1 MGTEIPRSPKRGASG
16 VGTTTTESLA
26 NIDIFRGL
34 DGADI
39 ARLEKRCSWK
49 RFGRQEL
56 IIDRQAD
63 SREVYFIAGGRVRVV
78 NYSMSGREVTFD
90 DLVAGSHFGEL
101 AALDSQP
108 RSANVVALEPTIV
121 ASMTHEAFR
130 ELLQEH
136 PEVATRIM
144 VHMAQIIRASTERI
158 MDLSTL
164 GANNRVYA
172 ELLRLAKPGIR
183 DDNTASIRPIPI
195 HGDIASRVS
204 TTRETVARV
213 LGDLSRTN
221 LVKRE
226 DDKLVILDVERL
238 EDMIEQFRGS

>member
-1 MGTEIPRSPKRGASG
+1 
-16 VGTTTTESLA
+16 VGTATTESLA
-26 NIDIFRGL
+26 DIEIFCDL
-34 DGADI
+34 DAEDI

-63 SREVYFIAGGRVRVV
+63 SREVYFITAGKVRVV

-90 DLVAGSHFGEL
+90 DLVAGSYFGEL

-108 RSANVVALEPTIV
+108 RSANVVAVEPTMV
-121 ASMTHEAFR
+121 ASLTHETFR
-130 ELLQEH
+130 ELLQQH
-136 PEVATRIM
+136 PEVAARFM
-144 VHMAQIIRASTERI
+144 VHMAQIIRASTDRI

-172 ELLRLAKPGIR
+172 ELLRLAKPGMR
-183 DDNTASIRPIPI
+183 EDNTATIRPIPI

-213 LGDLSRTN
+213 LGDLGRMN

>member
-1 MGTEIPRSPKRGASG
+1 MGTA
-16 VGTTTTESLA
+16 TTELLA
-26 NIDIFRGL
+26 DVGIFSDL
-34 DGADI
+34 DAGAI
-39 ARLEKRCSWK
+39 AKLEQRCSWK
-49 RFGRQEL
+49 RFGKQEL
-56 IIDRQAD
+56 IIDRQAE
-63 SREVYFIAGGRVRVV
+63 SREVYFIVSGKVRIV

-90 DLVAGSHFGEL
+90 DLIAGNHFGEL

-108 RSANVVALEPTIV
+108 RSANVVAVEPTTV
-121 ASMTHEAFR
+121 ASLTHETFR

-136 PEVATRIM
+136 PEVASRIM

-172 ELLRLAKPGIR
+172 ELLRLAKPGVR
-183 DDNTASIRPIPI
+183 DDNTATIQPIPI

-213 LGDLSRTN
+213 LGDLSRID

-226 DDKLVILDVERL
+226 DDRLIIRDVEQL
-238 EDMIEQFRGS
+238 EEMVEQFRGS

>member
-1 MGTEIPRSPKRGASG
+1 M
-16 VGTTTTESLA
+16 VGTATTESLA
-26 NIDIFRGL
+26 NVGIFSDL
-34 DGADI
+34 DAEDI
-39 ARLEKRCSWK
+39 AKLEKRCSWK

-56 IIDRQAD
+56 IIDRQAE
-63 SREVYFIAGGRVRVV
+63 SREVYFIVSGKVRIV
-78 NYSMSGREVTFD
+78 NYSLSGREVTFD
-90 DLVAGSHFGEL
+90 DLIAGNHFGEL
-101 AALDSQP
+101 ASLDSQP
-108 RSANVVALEPTIV
+108 RSANVVAIEATTV
-121 ASMTHEAFR
+121 ASLTHETFR
-130 ELLQEH
+130 ELLLEH
-136 PEVATRIM
+136 PEVAMRIL
-144 VHMAQIIRASTERI
+144 VHMAHIIRASTERI

-183 DDNTASIRPIPI
+183 DDNTATVQPIPI

-213 LGDLSRTN
+213 LGDLSRID

-226 DDKLVILDVERL
+226 DDKLVILDVEKL

>member
-1 MGTEIPRSPKRGASG
+1 
-16 VGTTTTESLA
+16 VGTATTDSLA
-26 NIDIFRGL
+26 NVGIFSDL
-34 DGADI
+34 AAADI
-39 ARLEKRCSWK
+39 AKLEQRCSWK

-56 IIDRQAD
+56 IIDRQAE
-63 SREVYFIAGGRVRVV
+63 SREVYFIVAGKVRVV

-90 DLVAGSHFGEL
+90 DLAAGNHFGEL

-108 RSANVVALEPTIV
+108 RSANVVAIEPTTV
-121 ASMTHEAFR
+121 ASLTHETFR
-130 ELLQEH
+130 ELLHEH
-136 PEVATRIM
+136 PEVASRIL

-172 ELLRLAKPGIR
+172 ELLRLSKPGIR
-183 DDNTASIRPIPI
+183 DDNTATIQPIPI

-213 LGDLSRTN
+213 LGDLSRID

-226 DDKLVILDVERL
+226 DDRLIILDVEKL
-238 EDMIEQFRGS
+238 EDMVEQFRGS

>member
-1 MGTEIPRSPKRGASG
+1 MATS
-16 VGTTTTESLA
+16 ESLA
-26 NIDIFRGL
+26 NVEIFSDL
-34 DGADI
+34 DAADI
-39 ARLEKRCSWK
+39 TRLEQRCSWK

-56 IIDRQAD
+56 IIDRQAE
-63 SREVYFIAGGRVRVV
+63 SREVYFIVSGKVRIV

-90 DLVAGSHFGEL
+90 DLIAGSHFGEL

-108 RSANVVALEPTIV
+108 RSANVVAIEPTTV
-121 ASMTHEAFR
+121 ASLTHETFR
-130 ELLQEH
+130 ELLHEH
-136 PEVATRIM
+136 PEVASRIM

-172 ELLRLAKPGIR
+172 ELLRLSKPGVR
-183 DDNTASIRPIPI
+183 DDNTATIQPIPI

-213 LGDLSRTN
+213 LGDLSRTD

-226 DDKLVILDVERL
+226 DDRLIIRDVERL
-238 EDMIEQFRGS
+238 EDMVEQFRGS

>member
-1 MGTEIPRSPKRGASG
+1 MGSGIPRSTKRGASG
-16 VGTTTTESLA
+16 VGTATTETLA
-26 NIDIFRGL
+26 NVDIFCDL
-34 DGADI
+34 EAADI

-49 RFGRQEL
+49 RFGKQEL
-56 IIDRQAD
+56 IIDRQAE
-63 SREVYFIAGGRVRVV
+63 SREVYFIVSGKVRVV

-90 DLVAGSHFGEL
+90 DLEAGSHFGEL

-108 RSANVVALEPTIV
+108 RSANVVAVEPTTV
-121 ASMTHEAFR
+121 ASLTHETFR

-136 PEVATRIM
+136 PEVATRMM
-144 VHMAQIIRASTERI
+144 VHMAHIIRASTDRI

-183 DDNTASIRPIPI
+183 DDNTATIRPIPI

-221 LVKRE
+221 VVKRD

>member
-1 MGTEIPRSPKRGASG
+1 MGAA
-16 VGTTTTESLA
+16 TTESLA
-26 NIDIFRGL
+26 NVEIFSDL
-34 DGADI
+34 DAGNI
-39 ARLEKRCSWK
+39 AKLEQRCSWK

-56 IIDRQAD
+56 IIDRQAE
-63 SREVYFIAGGRVRVV
+63 SREVYFIVSGKVRVV

-108 RSANVVALEPTIV
+108 RSANVVALEPTTV
-121 ASMTHEAFR
+121 ATLTHETFR
-130 ELLQEH
+130 ELLHEQ
-136 PEVATRIM
+136 PEVAWSIM

-172 ELLRLAKPGIR
+172 ELLRLSKPGNR
-183 DDNTASIRPIPI
+183 DDNTATIQPIPI

-213 LGDLSRTN
+213 LGELSRTD

-226 DDKLVILDVERL
+226 DDRLIILDVERL
-238 EDMIEQFRGS
+238 EDMVEQFRGS

>member
-1 MGTEIPRSPKRGASG
+1 MRGYR
-16 VGTTTTESLA
+16 VGTATTDSLA
-26 NIDIFRGL
+26 NVGIFSDL
-34 DGADI
+34 AAADI
-39 ARLEKRCSWK
+39 AKLEQRCSWK

-56 IIDRQAD
+56 IIDRQAE
-63 SREVYFIAGGRVRVV
+63 SREVYFIVAGKVRVV

-90 DLVAGSHFGEL
+90 DLAAGNHFGEL

-108 RSANVVALEPTIV
+108 RSANIVAIEPTTV
-121 ASMTHEAFR
+121 ASLTHETFR
-130 ELLQEH
+130 ELLHEH
-136 PEVATRIM
+136 PEVASRIL

-172 ELLRLAKPGIR
+172 ELLRLSKPGIR
-183 DDNTASIRPIPI
+183 DDNTATIQPIPI

-213 LGDLSRTN
+213 LGDLSRTDV
-221 LVKRE
+221 VKRE
-226 DDKLVILDVERL
+226 DDRLIILDVERL
-238 EDMIEQFRGS
+238 EDMVEQFRGS

>member
-1 MGTEIPRSPKRGASG
+1 MAS
-16 VGTTTTESLA
+16 L
-26 NIDIFRGL
+26 
-34 DGADI
+34 
-39 ARLEKRCSWK
+39 
-49 RFGRQEL
+49 
-56 IIDRQAD
+56 
-63 SREVYFIAGGRVRVV
+63 
-78 NYSMSGREVTFD
+78 
-90 DLVAGSHFGEL
+90 
-101 AALDSQP
+101 
-108 RSANVVALEPTIV
+108 
-121 ASMTHEAFR
+121 THETFR

-136 PEVATRIM
+136 PEVASRIM

-183 DDNTASIRPIPI
+183 DDNTAMIQPIPI

-213 LGDLSRTN
+213 LGDLSRTD

-226 DDKLVILDVERL
+226 DDRLIILDVERL

>member
-1 MGTEIPRSPKRGASG
+1 
-16 VGTTTTESLA
+16 VGTPTSESLA
-26 NIDIFRGL
+26 NVGIFSDL
-34 DGADI
+34 VADDI
-39 ARLEKRCSWK
+39 AKLEQRCSWK

-56 IIDRQAD
+56 IIDRQAE
-63 SREVYFIAGGRVRVV
+63 SREVYFIVSGKVRVV

-108 RSANVVALEPTIV
+108 RSANVVAIEPTTV
-121 ASMTHEAFR
+121 ASLTHETFR

-136 PEVATRIM
+136 PEVAARIL
-144 VHMAQIIRASTERI
+144 VHMARIIRTSTERI

-172 ELLRLAKPGIR
+172 ELLRLAKPGMR
-183 DDNTASIRPIPI
+183 DDNSAVIQPIPI

-213 LGDLSRTN
+213 LGDLSRTD

-226 DDKLVILDVERL
+226 DDRLIILDVEKL
-238 EDMIEQFRGS
+238 EDMVEQFRGS

>member
-1 MGTEIPRSPKRGASG
+1 MA
-16 VGTTTTESLA
+16 TTESLA
-26 NIDIFRGL
+26 NVGIFSDL
-34 DGADI
+34 DAADI
-39 ARLEKRCSWK
+39 AKLEQRCSWK

-56 IIDRQAD
+56 IIDRQAE
-63 SREVYFIAGGRVRVV
+63 SREVYFIVAGKVRVV

-90 DLVAGSHFGEL
+90 DLAAGNHFGEL

-108 RSANVVALEPTIV
+108 RSANVVAIEPTTV
-121 ASMTHEAFR
+121 ASLTHETFR
-130 ELLQEH
+130 ELLHEH
-136 PEVATRIM
+136 PEVASRIL

-172 ELLRLAKPGIR
+172 ELLRLSKPGVR
-183 DDNTASIRPIPI
+183 DDNTATIQPIPI

-213 LGDLSRTN
+213 LGDLSRTD

-226 DDKLVILDVERL
+226 DDRLIILDVERL
-238 EDMIEQFRGS
+238 EDMVEQFRGS

>member
-1 MGTEIPRSPKRGASG
+1 VASG
-16 VGTTTTESLA
+16 APRRLETRGIRVGTATTESLA
-26 NIDIFRGL
+26 NVGIFRDL
-34 DGADI
+34 GADDI

-49 RFGRQEL
+49 RVGRQEL
-56 IIDRQAD
+56 IIDRQSE
-63 SREVYFIAGGRVRVV
+63 SREVYFIVAGKVRVV
-78 NYSMSGREVTFD
+78 NYSLSGREVTFD
-90 DLVAGSHFGEL
+90 DLIAGSHFGEL

-108 RSANVVALEPTIV
+108 RSANVVAIEPTTV
-121 ASMTHEAFR
+121 ASLTHETFR

-136 PEVATRIM
+136 PEVAMRIL
-144 VHMAQIIRASTERI
+144 VHMARIIRASTERI

-183 DDNTASIRPIPI
+183 DDNTATVQPIPI

-213 LGDLSRTN
+213 LGDLSRID

-226 DDKLVILDVERL
+226 DDKLVINDVEKL

>member
-1 MGTEIPRSPKRGASG
+1 MGTPTS
-16 VGTTTTESLA
+16 ESLA
-26 NIDIFRGL
+26 NVGIFSDL
-34 DGADI
+34 GANDI
-39 ARLEKRCSWK
+39 AKLEQRCSWK

-56 IIDRQAD
+56 IIDRQAE
-63 SREVYFIAGGRVRVV
+63 SREVYFIVSGKVRVV

-108 RSANVVALEPTIV
+108 RSANVVAIEPTTV
-121 ASMTHEAFR
+121 ASLTHETFR

-136 PEVATRIM
+136 PEVASRIL

-172 ELLRLAKPGIR
+172 ELLRLAKPGTR
-183 DDNTASIRPIPI
+183 EDNTAVIQPIPI

-213 LGDLSRTN
+213 LGDLSRTD

-226 DDKLVILDVERL
+226 DDRLIILDVEKL
-238 EDMIEQFRGS
+238 EDMVEQFRGS

>member
-1 MGTEIPRSPKRGASG
+1 MGTA
-16 VGTTTTESLA
+16 TTELLA
-26 NIDIFRGL
+26 NVGIFSDL
-34 DGADI
+34 AAADI
-39 ARLEKRCSWK
+39 AKLEQRCSWK

-56 IIDRQAD
+56 IIDRQAE
-63 SREVYFIAGGRVRVV
+63 SREVYFIVSGKVRVV

-90 DLVAGSHFGEL
+90 DLLAGNHFGEL

-108 RSANVVALEPTIV
+108 RSANVVAIEPTTV
-121 ASMTHEAFR
+121 ASLTHETFR

-136 PEVATRIM
+136 PEVASRIM

-172 ELLRLAKPGIR
+172 ELLRLSKPGIR
-183 DDNTASIRPIPI
+183 DDNTATIQPIPI

-213 LGDLSRTN
+213 LGDLSRTDV
-221 LVKRE
+221 VKRE
-226 DDKLVILDVERL
+226 DDRLIILDVERL
-238 EDMIEQFRGS
+238 EDMVEQFRGS

>member
-1 MGTEIPRSPKRGASG
+1 MASG
-16 VGTTTTESLA
+16 APRRLETRGIRVGTATTESLA
-26 NIDIFRGL
+26 NVGIFRDL
-34 DGADI
+34 GADDI

-49 RFGRQEL
+49 RVGRQEL
-56 IIDRQAD
+56 IIDRQSE
-63 SREVYFIAGGRVRVV
+63 SREVYFIVAGKVRVV
-78 NYSMSGREVTFD
+78 NYSLSGREVTFD
-90 DLVAGSHFGEL
+90 DLIAGSHFGEL

-108 RSANVVALEPTIV
+108 RSANVVAIEPTTV
-121 ASMTHEAFR
+121 ASLTHETFR

-136 PEVATRIM
+136 PEVAMRIL
-144 VHMAQIIRASTERI
+144 VHMARIIRASTERI

-183 DDNTASIRPIPI
+183 DDNTATVQPIPI

-213 LGDLSRTN
+213 LGDLSRIN

-226 DDKLVILDVERL
+226 DDKLVINDVEKL

>member
-1 MGTEIPRSPKRGASG
+1 MATESSD
-16 VGTTTTESLA
+16 SLA
-26 NIDIFRGL
+26 NVEIFL
-34 DGADI
+34 DLDPDDI
-39 ARLEKRCSWK
+39 ARLEQRCSWK

-56 IIDRQAD
+56 IIDRQAE
-63 SREVYFIAGGRVRVV
+63 SREVYFIVSGKVRVV

-90 DLVAGSHFGEL
+90 DLLAGNHFGEL

-108 RSANVVALEPTIV
+108 RSANVVAMEPTTV
-121 ASMTHEAFR
+121 ATLTHETFR

-136 PEVATRIM
+136 PEVASRIL
-144 VHMAQIIRASTERI
+144 VHMARIIRTSTERI

-183 DDNTASIRPIPI
+183 DDNTATIQPIPI

-213 LGDLSRTN
+213 LGELSRSD
-221 LVKRE
+221 LVRRT
-226 DDKLVILDVERL
+226 DDQLVILDVERL
-238 EDMIEQFRGS
+238 EDMVEQFRGS

>member
-1 MGTEIPRSPKRGASG
+1 MGTASS
-16 VGTTTTESLA
+16 ESLA
-26 NIDIFRGL
+26 NVEIFSDL
-34 DGADI
+34 SADEV
-39 ARLEKRCSWK
+39 AQLEKRCSWK

-56 IIDRQAD
+56 IIDRQAE
-63 SREVYFIAGGRVRVV
+63 SREVYFIVSGKVRVV

-90 DLVAGSHFGEL
+90 DLEAGSYFGEL

-108 RSANVVALEPTIV
+108 RSANVVAIEPTTV
-121 ASMTHEAFR
+121 ASLTHETFR
-130 ELLQEH
+130 ELLHEH
-136 PEVATRIM
+136 REVGARIM

-183 DDNTASIRPIPI
+183 DDNTATIQPIPI

-213 LGDLSRTN
+213 LGDLSRTD
-221 LVKRE
+221 LVKRD

>member
-1 MGTEIPRSPKRGASG
+1 MASG
-16 VGTTTTESLA
+16 APRRLETRGIRVGTATTESLA
-26 NIDIFRGL
+26 NVGIFRDL
-34 DGADI
+34 GADDI

-49 RFGRQEL
+49 RVGRQEL
-56 IIDRQAD
+56 IIDRQSE
-63 SREVYFIAGGRVRVV
+63 SREVYFIVAGKVRVV
-78 NYSMSGREVTFD
+78 NYSLSGREVTFD
-90 DLVAGSHFGEL
+90 DLIAGSHFGEL

-108 RSANVVALEPTIV
+108 RSANVVAIEPTTV
-121 ASMTHEAFR
+121 ASLTHETFR

-136 PEVATRIM
+136 PEVAMRIL
-144 VHMAQIIRASTERI
+144 VHMARIIRASTERI

-183 DDNTASIRPIPI
+183 DDNTATVQPIPI

-213 LGDLSRTN
+213 LGDLSRID

-226 DDKLVILDVERL
+226 DDKLVINDVEKL